1 MGTMVFNTENA
12 YLCDANGNIL
22 TKVVD
27 IQEFDATAIVTE
39 CDDSYAIGFNK
50 PIEFSTE
57 IIMTRWQVRSMYK
70 FMNPLIYGW
79 KAKGPIRKKK
89 IDALRR
95 YNHAGNKM

>member
-1 MGTMVFNTENA
+1 MGTMIFNTENA
-12 YLCDANGNIL
+12 YLCDANGKVL

-27 IQEFDATAIVTE
+27 IQEFATTATVTE

-89 IDALRR
+89 INALRR
-95 YNHAGNKM
+95 NKYESN